1 MKVIARDLTPCWR
14 KTLLLFLVS
23 TNQFAMKSKP
33 SCHSLI
39 LASKF
44 AKMNPTY
51 NLSSMSLVCFSK
63 NSSLTV
69 PRTVVRMFEHSFHLV
84 RNNKAERPQRP
95 LIKQNE
101 LHKKNSPNRGSP
113 QVRLEVVAFLANE
126 VDGVGLKRRVTIE
139 LVKQNENYL
148 TPCLPPRNRNTS
160 LFRELK
166 PVFSEEE

>member
-1 MKVIARDLTPCWR
+1 MLKEDSAFVPRLYEPVCYEEQTVLSLTH
-14 KTLLLFLVS
+14 
-23 TNQFAMKSKP
+23 
-33 SCHSLI
+33 SCQQVRQDESH
-39 LASKF
+39 
-44 AKMNPTY
+44 Y